1 MSDEKLQFDEL
12 DVKIGQIVEALPK
25 SCVSKQFTDVI
36 IIGGIPGE
44 ALIISA
50 PPSGIFP
57 KLVEGETLV
66 LRLKMASGV
75 AIMAT
80 SVLFISEEPMFMV
93 YLDFPRDITFKRI
106 RNAARVS
113 VKLPVL
119 VSNLESAEFSCVAGK
134 ITDISTTGA
143 SLSLTEYVGKEGEQI
158 SMKGKFSVGGIQ
170 RILSLRAVIRA
181 TEKKAIDQ
189 IIYGIE
195 FLADNENDLLV
206 LFGFIF
212 NAMAFGKVQNIR

>member
-12 DVKIGQIVEALPK
+12 DVSIGQIVEALPK
-25 SCVSKQFTDVI
+25 SCASKQFTDVM
-36 IIGGIPGE
+36 IIGAIPGE
-44 ALIISA
+44 AIIISA
-50 PPSGIFP
+50 PPSGVFP
-57 KLVEGETLV
+57 KLVEGEALV

-80 SVLFISEEPMFMV
+80 SVLFISEEPMYMV
-93 YLDFPRDITFKRI
+93 YLDYPKDVTFKRI

-119 VSNLESAEFSCVAGK
+119 VSNIETSEFSCVAGQ
-134 ITDISTTGA
+134 IIDISTTGA
-143 SLSLTEYVGKEGEQI
+143 SLSLTEYVGAEGEQI

-170 RILSLRAVIRA
+170 RILSLRAVIRG
-181 TEKKAIDQ
+181 TEKKALDQ
-189 IIYGIE
+189 TVYGIE

-212 NAMAFGKVQNIR
+212 NAMAFGKIQKIR

>member
-12 DVKIGQIVEALPK
+12 DVSIGQIVEALPK
-25 SCVSKQFTDVI
+25 SCVSKQFTDVM
-36 IIGGIPGE
+36 IIGAIPGE
-44 ALIISA
+44 AVIISA
-50 PPSGIFP
+50 PPSGVFP
-57 KLVEGETLV
+57 KIVEGEALV

-80 SVLFISEEPMFMV
+80 SVLFISEEPMYMV
-93 YLDFPRDITFKRI
+93 YLDYPKDVTFKRI

-119 VSNLESAEFSCVAGK
+119 VSNIETSEFSCVAGQ
-134 ITDISTTGA
+134 IVDISTTGA
-143 SLSLTEYVGKEGEQI
+143 SLSLTEYVGAEGEQI

-181 TEKKAIDQ
+181 TEKKSLEQ
-189 IIYGIE
+189 TVYGIE

-212 NAMAFGKVQNIR
+212 NAMAFGKIQKIR